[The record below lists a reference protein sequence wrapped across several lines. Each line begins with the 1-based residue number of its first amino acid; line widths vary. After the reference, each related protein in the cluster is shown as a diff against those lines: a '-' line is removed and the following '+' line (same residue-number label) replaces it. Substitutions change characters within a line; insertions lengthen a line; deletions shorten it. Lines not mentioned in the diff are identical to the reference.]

1 MAVVVKV
8 ADGERGVGQ
17 NDRVRQQQCIVSTN
31 VAHDLNAASSVVL
44 KVMFPFIWRQTRIG
58 EQDFA
63 HTV

>member
-1 MAVVVKV
+1 MAVVVQI

-17 NDRVRQQQCIVSTN
+17 SDRIHQKQCIVSTSA
-31 VAHDLNAASSVVL
+31 AHDLNAASSVVL
-44 KVMFPFIWRQTRIG
+44 KIMFPLIWRQTRIS